1 MRKVSKNRL
10 IVRKLVIAQL
20 ILVIVLPL
28 LCLAIDIVTAYSV
41 LIGTLIYFVPNLY
54 FVYRAFKF
62 SGARSARM
70 ILRSFYAGESI
81 KLFMTAILF
90 GLTFALVKPI
100 SVLAVFSGFIAIQA
114 TSWLTPLLTIRKN
127 G

>member
-1 MRKVSKNRL
+1 MRKVSNNRL
-10 IVRKLVIAQL
+10 LVRKLVIAQL
-20 ILVIVLPL
+20 ILVFVLPL
-28 LCLAIDIVTAYSV
+28 FCLTIDKVTAYSV
-41 LIGTLIYFVPNLY
+41 LIGALIYFVPNMY
-54 FVYRAFKF
+54 FVYRAFKY

-90 GLTFALVKPI
+90 GLTFAFVKPI
-100 SVLAVFSGFIAIQA
+100 SVLALFGGFIALQA

>member
-1 MRKVSKNRL
+1 MRQVSKNQL
-10 IVRKLVIAQL
+10 LVRRLVIAQL
-20 ILVIVLPL
+20 ILVLVLPL
-28 LCLAIDIVTAYSV
+28 LCMAIDKVTAYSV
-41 LIGTLIYFVPNLY
+41 LIGALIYFAPNLY
-54 FVYRAFKF
+54 FVYRAFKYR
-62 SGARSARM
+62 GARSAKM

-100 SVLAVFSGFIAIQA
+100 SVLAVFAGFIAIQA

>member
-10 IVRKLVIAQL
+10 LVRRLVIAQL
-20 ILVIVLPL
+20 ILVFVLPL
-28 LCLAIDIVTAYSV
+28 LCLTINKVTAYSV
-41 LIGTLIYFVPNLY
+41 FIGALVYFVPNMY
-54 FVYRAFKF
+54 FVYRAFKY
-62 SGARSARM
+62 SGATSAKM

-100 SVLAVFSGFIAIQA
+100 SILAVFGGFIAIQA
-114 TSWLTPLLTIRKN
+114 TSWLTPLLTIRRN

>member
-10 IVRKLVIAQL
+10 LVRKLVIAQL

>member
-1 MRKVSKNRL
+1 MRQVSKKRL
-10 IVRKLVIAQL
+10 LVRRLVITQL
-20 ILVIVLPL
+20 VLVIVLPL
-28 LCLAIDIVTAYSV
+28 LCLFINRVTAYSV
-41 LIGTLIYFVPNLY
+41 LIGTLIFFVPNLY

-62 SGARSARM
+62 SGARSANM

-81 KLFMTAILF
+81 KLLMTAILF

-100 SVLAVFSGFIAIQA
+100 SVMAVFAGFIAIQA